1 MTLHGWPQSPAEA
14 RALQLVL
21 APRLDFDS
29 ALDLAA
35 VSTVAGVDVSVRA
48 GQSTA
53 AVVVQRRSD
62 FVVLDSAVARLPTPF
77 PYVPGLLSFREIPVI
92 LEAWNAL
99 TTRPDAV
106 LVDGMGRI
114 HPRRIGLASH
124 LGLWIDRPT
133 VGVGKTH
140 FLGVYQPPGKA
151 RGEWSPLVDS
161 GEVLGAVLRTRAGV
175 KPVYVSS
182 GHRIDLD
189 SALAL
194 VLACTTRYR
203 LPEPIRAAHALAGS
217 ID

>member
-1 MTLHGWPQSPAEA
+1 MTLHAWPQSTAEA
-14 RALQLVL
+14 KAIQLAL
-21 APRLDFDS
+21 APRLDFDTP
-29 ALDLAA
+29 LDLASVA
-35 VSTVAGVDVSVRA
+35 TVAGVDVSVRD
-48 GQSTA
+48 GLSTA
-53 AVVVQRRSD
+53 AVVVLRRAD
-62 FVVLDSAVARLPTPF
+62 FAVLDSAVARLPTPF

-140 FLGVYQPPGKA
+140 FLGEYQPPGME
-151 RGEWSPLVDS
+151 RGEWSPLVDLD
-161 GEVLGAVLRTRAGV
+161 EVLGAVLRTRAGV

-189 SALAL
+189 SALPL